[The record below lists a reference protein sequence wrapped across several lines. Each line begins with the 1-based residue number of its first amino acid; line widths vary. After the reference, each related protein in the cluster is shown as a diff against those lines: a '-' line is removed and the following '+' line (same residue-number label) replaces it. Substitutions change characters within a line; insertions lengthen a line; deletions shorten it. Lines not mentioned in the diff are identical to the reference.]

1 MPKEKLALEMRG
13 IVKRYRAGVR
23 GCRASVLALDGVDL
37 TARPGECVGLL
48 GPAASGKTTL
58 LWCAAGLA
66 RVDAGFIRWRGQP
79 GFPRHGGVVIAD
91 DREARYA
98 FLTAR
103 ETLDYHLAA
112 ADAHGAEREARI
124 EHALSETGLEALA
137 GCRLSLMPVGARR
150 RIAIALALLHKPWLL
165 LLDSIMDG
173 VPQGERAPI
182 CAAVARVAASGCAVI
197 ASAREGE
204 SLMGMAARTVVLRAP
219 GTVGD
224 VSGRALGM
232 VRADTLR
239 MALVRE
245 GGQPPRR

>member
-23 GCRASVLALDGVDL
+23 GCGASVLALDGVDL
-37 TARPGECVGLL
+37 TARAGECVGLL

-66 RVDAGFIRWRGQP
+66 RIDAGFIRWRGQP
-79 GFPRHGGVVIAD
+79 GFPRHAGVAIAD

-103 ETLDYHLAA
+103 ETLDYHLV
-112 ADAHGAEREARI
+112 GAEAECAGREARI
-124 EHALSETGLEALA
+124 ENVLRDAGLEALA
-137 GCRLSLMPVGARR
+137 ECRLSLMPVGARR
-150 RIAIALALLHKPWLL
+150 RVSIALALLHTPWLL
-165 LLDSIMDG
+165 LLDSILDG

-182 CAAVARVAASGCAVI
+182 LAVVARVAASGCAVI
-197 ASAREGE
+197 TSAREGD
-204 SLMGMAARTVVLRAP
+204 SLMGLATRTVVLRAP
-219 GTVGD
+219 GAVGD
-224 VSGRALGM
+224 ACGRAVET

-245 GGQPPRR
+245 GGEPRRR